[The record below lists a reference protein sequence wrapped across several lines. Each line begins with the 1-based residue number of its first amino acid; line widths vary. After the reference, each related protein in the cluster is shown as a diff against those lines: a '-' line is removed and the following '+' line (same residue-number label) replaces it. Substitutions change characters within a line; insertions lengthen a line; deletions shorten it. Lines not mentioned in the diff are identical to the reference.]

1 MSQQTDRHVSVTHIN
16 WQRVFDFTLLFRAF
30 RLAINPAKI
39 TLALLAVMLIYAAGC
54 LFDLVWGPQVYA
66 DEIMSY
72 QSLNTKAY
80 QRLREIRNQDRSRGI
95 ENLLIQIADPA
106 SKNSP
111 RAAYHAIKAAH
122 IRQFQQKIES
132 LDQEARQSAAK
143 RLHAD
148 IKHAQSVVGT
158 GIFDAFITRQTT
170 LFQSLIH
177 NTFTFFRI
185 VQTQPQGF
193 DTKVSGPTVATSLL
207 PRDAETLTQSYSIT
221 GSLYNMAVTTPMWLV
236 SATAP
241 MQYRPENADTFGGW
255 VKMIVYRG
263 LYLASLLLLT
273 LFSITLL
280 AFTGASIS
288 RLSALELADIERVPL
303 LEVFRFAACRLWTF
317 IKAILTPFLIILVVG
332 LLITALSLVG
342 AVPYIGEI
350 ILGVFFIA
358 LLLIAFVVM
367 LLTLGIIG
375 GINLLFPTIAVE
387 GSDAFDAMSRSFAY
401 IYARPWRLL
410 FYSLIS
416 LAYGAVTYLFVSFA
430 TYLIFLIT
438 HTFVGWGIFF
448 AQGRLSG
455 SSKFD
460 TLWPFPKFGQAAD
473 INWYAMNW
481 SEFIGATFL
490 HFWLSIFIFAII
502 GYVISYYFSVHTII
516 YLLLRRSV
524 DGQSTT
530 EVFQEPTPKPAPTT

>member
-1 MSQQTDRHVSVTHIN
+1 
-16 WQRVFDFTLLFRAF
+16 
-30 RLAINPAKI
+30 
-39 TLALLAVMLIYAAGC
+39 
-54 LFDLVWGPQVYA
+54 VYA

-72 QSLNTKAY
+72 QTLNTKAY
-80 QRLREIRNQDRSRGI
+80 HRQREIRNQDRSRNI
-95 ENLLIQIADPA
+95 ENLLIQISDGSAA
-106 SKNSP
+106 SIAQESRQVLKDSP
-111 RAAYHAIKAAH
+111 RAAYRAIKAAR
-122 IRQFQQKIES
+122 IRQFRQKVEDFASAAKHSVPSAQQE
-132 LDQEARQSAAK
+132 QENRQSAAR

-148 IKHAQSVVGT
+148 VKHAQSVVGV
-158 GIFDAFITRQTT
+158 GIFEAFVSRQTV
-170 LFQSLIH
+170 LFQSLVH

-185 VQTQPQGF
+185 VQTHPQGF
-193 DTKVSGPTVATSLL
+193 DTKVSGPTVTTALL
-207 PRDAETLTQSYSIT
+207 PRDAETLTQSDSIT

-241 MQYRPENADTFGGW
+241 MQYRPENADTTGGGGGW
-255 VKMIVYRG
+255 LKMITYRG
-263 LYLASLLLLT
+263 LYLASLLLVA
-273 LFSITLL
+273 LFSIVLL

-288 RLSALELADIERVPL
+288 RLSALELAGVERVPL

-317 IKAILTPFLIILVVG
+317 IKAILTPLLIILVVG
-332 LLITALSLVG
+332 LLIAGLSLIG
-342 AVPYIGEI
+342 AVPYIGEL

-358 LLLIAFVVM
+358 LLLIAFVMM

-401 IYARPWRLL
+401 VYARPWRLL
-410 FYSLIS
+410 FYSLVS

-430 TYLIFLIT
+430 TYLIFLIA

-448 AQGRLSG
+448 AQGQLSG
-455 SSKFD
+455 VSKLD
-460 TLWPFPKFGQAAD
+460 TLWPFPKGD

-481 SEFIGATFL
+481 SEAIGAGFMQFWIYLFL
-490 HFWLSIFIFAII
+490 FAIV
-502 GYVISYYFSVHTII
+502 GYIISYYFSVQTIL

-530 EVFQEPTPKPAPTT
+530 EVFQEPAQSA